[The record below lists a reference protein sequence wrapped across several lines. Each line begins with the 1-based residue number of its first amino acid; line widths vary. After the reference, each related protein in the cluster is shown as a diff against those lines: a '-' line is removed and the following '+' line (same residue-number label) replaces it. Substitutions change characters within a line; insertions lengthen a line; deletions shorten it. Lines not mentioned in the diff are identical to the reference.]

1 MKNKAILIGIIGAV
15 GIAAF
20 LVYRQ
25 FRKLMD
31 YKLSFRS
38 VKVKKINMQ
47 SIDLTLGLNFENK
60 SDIQVVLASQQYDVF
75 INNVKLTTLKNDKD
89 VLISPKSVSPITFD
103 VSVGSK
109 GIADLIKTTSFS
121 ELLNIKKQSLRVDST
136 LVVKIGSGT
145 RTIKQ
150 SSEDLIDNWGKK

>member
-1 MKNKAILIGIIGAV
+1 MKNKAIIIGIIGAV

-20 LVYRQ
+20 LIYRQ

-47 SIDLTLGLNFENK
+47 GIDLTLGLNFENK
-60 SDIQVVLASQQYDVF
+60 SDIQVVLSSQKYDVF
-75 INNVKLTTLKNDKD
+75 INNVRLSTLTNEND
-89 VLISPKSVSPITFD
+89 VVIAPNSSTPITFD

-109 GIADLIKTTSFS
+109 GIADLIKTTSFT
-121 ELLNIKKQSLRVDST
+121 ELLNIKKQVLRVDST

-145 RTIKQ
+145 KTIKQ
-150 SSEDLIDNWGKK
+150 SKEDLIENWGNK